1 MSTKRRIDEQVSP
14 IENPLVLF
22 SVSPVIYQE
31 AVLDLLRYFS
41 ERFGSGLYITLN
53 KPTATLQGSF
63 EKAGI
68 HGGKLM
74 FLDSITN
81 IPEHETELCCYLG
94 RMRELPELSV
104 GVSKMLTGRKGIKF
118 VLLDSVST
126 LLIYND
132 PKSVARFCHL
142 IAEKLRKWS
151 VPGAF
156 ICVEMG
162 EGTDTIA
169 QLAQFCDTYVK
180 GVG

>member
-1 MSTKRRIDEQVSP
+1 LSITSKIDDKVSLL
-14 IENPLVLF
+14 ENPLVLL

-31 AVLDLLRYFS
+31 AVLELLRYFS
-41 ERFGSGLYITLN
+41 ERFRSGLYITLN
-53 KPTATLQGSF
+53 RPTATLQGSF

-68 HGGKLM
+68 DGGELL

-81 IPEHETELCCYLG
+81 MPQHDTESCCFLG
-94 RMRELPELSV
+94 RMRELSDLSS
-104 GVSKMLTGRKGIKF
+104 GVSKMVTENKGIKF

-132 PKSVARFCHL
+132 PKSVARFCHSV
-142 IAEKLRKWS
+142 AERLRKWGLA
-151 VPGAF
+151 GAF

-162 EGTDTIA
+162 EGMDTIA
-169 QLAQFCDTYVK
+169 QLAQFCDAYVR